1 MPRRQ
6 ALLTVTEDDETVDD
20 AEDVLPPS
28 VIAAALTPGLTGM
41 ALDVDVAD
49 EDEDE
54 EEDGDEATGEGAAAA
69 CLAAN
74 RVTLSE

>member
-28 VIAAALTPGLTGM
+28 VIAATLTPGLTGM

-49 EDEDE
+49 EDE
-54 EEDGDEATGEGAAAA
+54 EEDGDEAAGEEAAAA
-69 CLAAN
+69 RLAAN